1 MQEKILRALL
11 IAWKFPEM
19 KMSAARSRFV
29 SIRCD
34 YHLTLQLSHVIII
47 IT

>member
-19 KMSAARSRFV
+19 KTARSRFV